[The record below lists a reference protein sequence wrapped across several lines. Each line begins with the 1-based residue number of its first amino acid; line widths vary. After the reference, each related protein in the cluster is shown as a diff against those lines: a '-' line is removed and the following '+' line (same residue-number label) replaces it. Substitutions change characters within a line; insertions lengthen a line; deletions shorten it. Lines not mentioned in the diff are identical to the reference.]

1 MKAISDSIYIC
12 FTKYFTFK
20 GRAKRQEFWWFF
32 LFTILIGQITSIASS
47 LQILTNQGSKELIE
61 AIDLMFNFA
70 IFGIPSIAVG
80 CRRLHDIGKSGWWQ
94 LLTFTVIG
102 LIPLFIWFATD
113 SDKNENSY
121 DESVE
126 VS

>member
-1 MKAISDSIYIC
+1 MKAISDSISIC
-12 FTKYFTFK
+12 VTKYFTFK

-32 LFTILIGQITSIASS
+32 LFTIFIGQIISIASS
-47 LQILTNQGSKELIE
+47 LQILTNPGSKELIE
-61 AIDLMFNFA
+61 VGEIIFNLAIY
-70 IFGIPSIAVG
+70 GIPSISVG

-94 LLTFTVIG
+94 LILLTVIG
-102 LIPLFIWFATD
+102 LIPLFIWLARD

>member
-1 MKAISDSIYIC
+1 MKAIFDSIYIC
-12 FTKYFTFK
+12 YTKYFSFK

-32 LFTILIGQITSIASS
+32 LFSILIGQITSIASS
-47 LQILTNQGSKELIE
+47 LQILTNQGSKGLI
-61 AIDLMFNFA
+61 FA
-70 IFGIPSIAVG
+70 INDMFYFAICGIPSIAVG

-102 LIPLFIWFATD
+102 LIPLFIWFARD

-121 DESVE
+121 DESIE
-126 VS
+126 IS